1 MPDTPVI
8 ASRRS
13 NVVAACVATLPRRVL
28 LLGGFTVLGWF
39 ALALLGATHASAAP
53 VSDHTSTGAN
63 ASTGAGVQSPLV
75 SVPVAPPAHAATL
88 TDTVAKVVAPARPT
102 LDALAHTLAPVTTP
116 ITRALSTPPR
126 AATAPAPVPS
136 LSDATS
142 SLLNDTRAALT
153 PQSSGPASFDP
164 RLLLPTLSELLTGA
178 HAIPA
183 PPTTHDHAP
192 IHSHPASGST
202 STLSRVSHADV
213 SGQPRS
219 PSPARPADESL
230 SATPAP
236 ASASHGHFAGP
247 GIPAPLPALP
257 PVGPDSVL
265 ATGSGS
271 TATSSSGSGS
281 GLSSGYG
288 SAGDIRLD
296 APLLGP
302 AESARTRPV
311 RNTATEPPVSPD

>member
-1 MPDTPVI
+1 
-8 ASRRS
+8 
-13 NVVAACVATLPRRVL
+13 
-28 LLGGFTVLGWF
+28 
-39 ALALLGATHASAAP
+39 
-53 VSDHTSTGAN
+53 
-63 ASTGAGVQSPLV
+63 
-75 SVPVAPPAHAATL
+75 
-88 TDTVAKVVAPARPT
+88 VAKVVAPTRPT
-102 LDALAHTLAPVTTP
+102 LDAVTHTLAPVTTP
-116 ITRALSTPPR
+116 ITRALSTPHR
-126 AATAPAPVPS
+126 AAAPTPS

-142 SLLNDTRAALT
+142 SLLAETRTALT
-153 PQSSGPASFDP
+153 PTASSATQFDP

-178 HAIPA
+178 HAIPV

-192 IHSHPASGST
+192 VHSHPSSGST
-202 STLSRVSHADV
+202 PTLSRVSHADV

-236 ASASHGHFAGP
+236 ASASHGQLAGP

-265 ATGSGS
+265 ATGFGS

-288 SAGDIRLD
+288 SAGDIRPD
-296 APLLGP
+296 ALLLGP

>member
-13 NVVAACVATLPRRVL
+13 SVVAACAATLPRRLL

-39 ALALLGATHASAAP
+39 ALALFGATHASAAP
-53 VSDHTSTGAN
+53 TSG
-63 ASTGAGVQSPLV
+63 
-75 SVPVAPPAHAATL
+75 HAATKSSPDAGL
-88 TDTVAKVVAPARPT
+88 QLPLVPIPVSPTSPAHPHSDPLSDTVAAVVAPIRPALDSLARGLT
-102 LDALAHTLAPVTTP
+102 PVTAP
-116 ITRALSTPPR
+116 LTRALPKPSAHRSVPM
-126 AATAPAPVPS
+126 PS
-136 LSDATS
+136 LSDATAT
-142 SLLNDTRAALT
+142 LLNDTRTALT
-153 PQSSGPASFDP
+153 PHQPGPANLDP
-164 RLLLPTLSELLTGA
+164 RLLLALNQLFGGS
-178 HAIPA
+178 HAIPV
-183 PPTTHDHAP
+183 PPTPLDQAA
-192 IHSHPASGST
+192 IHPHLASGST
-202 STLSRVSHADV
+202 SAMPRVSDADV

-236 ASASHGHFAGP
+236 ASASHGQLAGP

-257 PVGPDSVL
+257 PVGPDTVL
-265 ATGSGS
+265 ATGSGP
-271 TATSSSGSGS
+271 TATSNSGSGS

-288 SAGDIRLD
+288 TADNLRPD